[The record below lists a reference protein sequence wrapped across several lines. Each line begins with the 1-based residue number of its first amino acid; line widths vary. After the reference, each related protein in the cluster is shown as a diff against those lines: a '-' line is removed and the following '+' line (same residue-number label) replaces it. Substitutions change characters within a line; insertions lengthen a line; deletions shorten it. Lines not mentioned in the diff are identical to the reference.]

1 MRKSFIVVMLVCTIV
16 VVKLAYYTK
25 PSHPEFP
32 HATIAPS
39 KLNFSPDSIGK
50 HYYRQLSEAFA
61 VEEIDNPFPD
71 LGKPVLSIKANNTV
85 VAVFAYPNA
94 SSATSAMNNA
104 IKKLKLTREKG
115 MIYEGPD
122 GEYLVFVQFIDMGYS
137 LFVAKGPRW
146 ELEAIEFYTAIV
158 GPSPWKILH
167 FFTPLGSEWSERKLE
182 EKSWL
187 AEKGLKLL
195 GYMDSLEG
203 AYKNVSVALFV
214 YRPREAQEV
223 YSKLVKAF
231 KESGWKVEDITLPSD
246 FGRNPAGHLVNF
258 TLLSW
263 GNKMVYIELAGFP
276 SGYRIAILYGDDDK
290 WFDVAKEL
298 W

>member
-1 MRKSFIVVMLVCTIV
+1 M
-16 VVKLAYYTK
+16 
-25 PSHPEFP
+25 
-32 HATIAPS
+32 
-39 KLNFSPDSIGK
+39 
-50 HYYRQLSEAFA
+50 
-61 VEEIDNPFPD
+61 EEIDNPFPD

-94 SSATSAMNNA
+94 SSAISAMNNA

-137 LFVAKGPRW
+137 LFIAKGPRQ
-146 ELEAIEFYTAIV
+146 ELEAIKYYTMII
-158 GPSPWKILH
+158 GPSPAKILY
-167 FFTPLGSEWSERKLE
+167 FFTPLTMNTPFGKSNFT
-182 EKSWL
+182 EKPWL
-187 AEKGLKLL
+187 AEKGLKLS
-195 GYMDSLEG
+195 GYMVSLEG
-203 AYKNVSVALFV
+203 VHKNVSVALFV
-214 YRPREAQEV
+214 YRPGEAQEV
-223 YSKLVKAF
+223 YNKLVEAF
-231 KESGWKVEDITLPSD
+231 KKSGWKVEDITLPSD

-263 GNKMVYIELAGFP
+263 GNKVVYIELAGFP